1 MEREKSKAK
10 GEKAEAKAEAK
21 EPEREQVAE
30 CARCGRI
37 IYEGDEYITDY
48 NGAYVC
54 GDCRDCHYEKC
65 RECDEW
71 YPTGEMEKYGDEWVC
86 DDCRDRYYI
95 RCSDCGCLVREVDD
109 NYYTTAAGK
118 DICENC
124 YDNNYFRCERC
135 GEIHHNDQLYRLN
148 DEYLCEY
155 CYAEAQNSR
164 NDGVLD
170 YHEFR
175 RRRGY
180 CPRLAEGE
188 SGAIVCYGVELE
200 VDKGEFSSDAFD
212 KWTEDDGLIHF
223 EHDGSLSSCGVEC
236 ITQPCSLRFHQ
247 DRMEWDKLCA
257 KLLGQDFRSNDT
269 DTCGLHVH
277 MSREMIPKNSLI
289 MLDVWINRWMLWRDI
304 ARRDDIYSGRYDDRK
319 TWHDALNESVSELPS
334 NRVTPLVKK
343 MAKACC
349 CSRYQ
354 PLNFCTNNRGKTVE
368 VRIFKGTLRSETVL
382 GILESLDAVIKFAAT
397 QRMRDIYGLKQP
409 ERFLAYVEEHK
420 AEYPHVFPMLNR
432 LAKERREPDGVM
444 EIIRRNR
451 QG

>member
-21 EPEREQVAE
+21 EPEREQVAK
-30 CARCGRI
+30 CAHCGRI

-48 NGAYVC
+48 KGDYVC
-54 GDCRDCHYEKC
+54 GDCRDDYYAKC
-65 RECDEW
+65 RECGEW
-71 YPTGEMEKYGDEWVC
+71 YPADEMEEYGDEWVC

-95 RCSDCGCLVREVDD
+95 HCSDCGCLVRENDD
-109 NYYTTAAGK
+109 NYYTTVAGE
-118 DICENC
+118 DICEDC
-124 YDNNYFRCERC
+124 YCAHYFRCDSC
-135 GEIHHNDQLYRLN
+135 GEIYHNDQLYRLN
-148 DEYLCEY
+148 DEYLCEH
-155 CYAEAQNSR
+155 CYEENSR

-175 RRRGY
+175 RRHGY
-180 CPRLAEGE
+180 YPHLAEGE

-200 VDKGEFSSDAFD
+200 VDKGKFRSDAFD

-247 DRMEWDKLCA
+247 ERMEWDKLCA
-257 KLLGQDFRSNDT
+257 KLLDQDFRSNDT

-277 MSREMIPKNSLI
+277 MSRAMIPKNSLI

-334 NRVTPLVKK
+334 HRVTPLVKK

-354 PLNFCTNNRGKTVE
+354 PLNFCTNNRGETVE

-382 GILESLDAVIKFAAT
+382 GILESLDAVIKFAGT
-397 QRMRDIYGLKQP
+397 QRMRDIYELKQP

-444 EIIRRNR
+444 KIIRRNR
-451 QG
+451 QD